1 MNYLTINTPQQWFSA
16 ARLLAMK
23 KLMPYLAPAMMD
35 LIPIEKQGLGTFGV
49 TDRGVVMWDPDL
61 AKPGKDGW
69 SIEEAAWTLCHE
81 ALHYIRDHGGRFKS
95 QGLDDHQLWNVC
107 GDCEINDDLEEAG
120 CIWLGKNPKVNRG
133 DPTPARVTAETGI
146 QLDNGDLAEGYY
158 AKLRKGGKKGSGG
171 SGKGASKPGQQG
183 QGQGAGEGEGRGK
196 GSGQPQPGR
205 NGKGCGSG
213 AGGEPLPGEEDI
225 KEGRGAAHKV
235 RVAREVAEEIRKHVR
250 QNGIG
255 SVPAGMRVWAEEV
268 LGPPRVRWQDRLAR
282 LCRQAIAY
290 RKGAGDFTYNRPSR
304 RQGAHGYANG
314 QPIVPG
320 MHVPIPRVAVAVDT
334 SGSMGSDELKEAMT
348 EVKGILLA
356 AGARVEFIACDA
368 EVHAK
373 GTITTFQQAT
383 RMLKGGGGTDFRPV
397 FDELEKRRGN
407 RPELLVFLTD
417 GYGPAPEKQPSF
429 KTIWFLVGP
438 NTTPPAKWGE
448 TIAFGKTEAEEA
460 A

>member
-23 KLMPYLAPAMMD
+23 KLMPYLAPAIMD
-35 LIPIEKQGLGTFGV
+35 LIPVEKQGLGTFGV
-49 TDRGVVMWDPDL
+49 TDRGVLMWDPDL
-61 AKPGKDGW
+61 AKQGKEGW
-69 SIEEAAWTLCHE
+69 SIEEAAWTFCHE
-81 ALHYIRDHGGRFKS
+81 ALHYIRDHGGRFKT
-95 QGLDDHQLWNVC
+95 QGLDDHRLWNVC

-133 DPTPARVTAETGI
+133 DPTPERVSRETGVK
-146 QLDNGDLAEGYY
+146 LDNGDLAESYY
-158 AKLRKGGKKGSGG
+158 GKLRKAGKGG
-171 SGKGASKPGQQG
+171 SG
-183 QGQGAGEGEGRGK
+183 AGK
-196 GSGQPQPGR
+196 PQPGR
-205 NGKGCGSG
+205 NGKSCGSG

-235 RVAREVAEEIRKHVR
+235 RVAREVAEEVRKHVR

-255 SVPAGMRVWAEEV
+255 SVPSGMRVWADEV

-383 RMLKGGGGTDFRPV
+383 KMLKGGGGTDFRPV
-397 FDELEKRRGN
+397 FDELERRRGN

-438 NTTPPAKWGE
+438 NTQSPSKWGE
-448 TIAFGKTEAEEA
+448 CISFGKAEAEEA